1 MSGCESGH
9 LMGTAWDRSNVS
21 DAEEDMQYL
30 PRHYFAIDRTEPYVR
45 ARTLRRRR
53 YIYRL
58 PPVSY
63 QKQPLS
69 YQKQAA

>member
-1 MSGCESGH
+1 
-9 LMGTAWDRSNVS
+9 MGTAWNRSNVS
-21 DAEEDMQYL
+21 DAEEDMKYL

-63 QKQPLS
+63 QKPPVS